1 MINSKSDYKYYFEC
15 DKTTNGIKNGLA
27 TLLINP
33 QYRYLK
39 TLRKAEYV
47 ANCKRGVLGKI
58 QGVFLTFR
66 LIKLQHKFG
75 WVIPINVADAGL
87 SLAHVGP
94 IIINPSARIGRN
106 CRIHV
111 GVNIGTK
118 AGFGDLAPTIG
129 DNCYIGP
136 GAKLFGDIVV
146 GNNVA
151 IGANAVVNKSFRE
164 NDITVAGVPAKVI
177 SHKGSKGL
185 LITAGE

>member
-39 TLRKAEYV
+39 SLRKAEYV

-118 AGFGDLAPTIG
+118 AGFGDLAQPGQRRGVRGLYG
-129 DNCYIGP
+129 D
-136 GAKLFGDIVV
+136 FT
-146 GNNVA
+146 
-151 IGANAVVNKSFRE
+151 KSRRF
-164 NDITVAGVPAKVI
+164 
-177 SHKGSKGL
+177 L
-185 LITAGE
+185 LGKEFCKFFV